1 MNRSFRVLACALVIA
16 LVVPSAAYAAPAVSV
31 RLLARW
37 RVAQPITIVNAG
49 DGSGRLFVLEKGG
62 RIRVIRDGRVLA
74 TPMLDLSAKVSKG
87 SEQGLLGIAFPPG
100 FAAKQYFYVNYT
112 NTLGDTVI
120 ARYHMSANPDVATTA
135 GAQTILTVDQPYA
148 NHNGGGIV
156 FGPDGYLYIGMGDG
170 GSAGDP
176 LGNGQKKNVLL
187 GKVLR
192 IDTEGAASPYGIPPS
207 NPFAGTAGYRPE
219 IWALG
224 MRNPWR
230 FTFDR
235 ATGALYIA
243 DVGQN
248 TWEEID
254 VEPAGF
260 AGGRNYGWNWYEGN
274 HPYPPGSA
282 PKSTAG
288 LTFPVYE
295 YDHTTGGDSI
305 TGGYVYR
312 GSAYPAWQGLYFFA
326 DFEWGKIFAMD
337 TATHAVSLGLD
348 TPLLLPTFGEDESGE
363 LYVSEYLDRT
373 IYELRDGNVPPVASL
388 TRVQGPDRYATAIAI
403 AGEVFP
409 SGATTAVVATGEGF
423 PDALSASALAGA
435 VDAPLLLTPSGRL
448 EQRLLDTLAGLGVTD
463 VYVVGGTAAVSTGVA
478 SGLASAGLNVTRIA
492 GTDRYATP
500 PRSPDGRGHPGAGVF
515 GQRLRGAR
523 RPVPGRARAAP
534 LAYAGHGPVL
544 LTRPG
549 RAARHQVGARVDR
562 RDRGGG
568 ARLDDRGVRCGCRR
582 AWRAVHAMVGTDRY
596 DTAYNVAAGA
606 RGRGWTTYAH
616 VGIATGLAYPT
627 GSPVRRRPAKR
638 RRAAAH
644 QAGCAAGHDASCAHR
659 TPGRRDLGHHLRRRA
674 GGLGLDRAAHQVA
687 PALAAT
693 SPAAPG

>member
-363 LYVSEYLDRT
+363 LYVSEYLDST

-492 GTDRYATP
+492 GTDRYATAAEVAKTVAGIQGP
-500 PRSPDGRGHPGAGVF
+500 AYSGNVFVARGDLFPDA
-515 GQRLRGAR
+515 LA
-523 RPVPGRARAAP
+523 AAP

-549 RAARHQVGARVDR
+549 SLPPATKSALASIGATEAVVLGSTTAVSAAAAGA
-562 RDRGGG
+562 
-568 ARLDDRGVRCGCRR
+568 LGVPYTR
-582 AWRAVHAMVGTDRY
+582 WSGTDRY

-616 VGIATGLAYPT
+616 VGIATGLAYPDGLT
-627 GSPVRRRPAKR
+627 GAAEAGSKGGVLLLTKPDALPVTTRLALIG
-638 RRAAAH
+638 H
-644 QAGCAAGHDASCAHR
+644 QGDVTSA
-659 TPGRRDLGHHLRRRA
+659 TIY
-674 GGLGLDRAAHQVA
+674 GGA
-687 PALAAT
+687 PAVSGSTAQLIRWHL
-693 SPAAPG
+693 P